1 MTTPVATV
9 GNEIRHV
16 TMSAAAAD
24 KLRRRILDGTLPAGF
39 QLRQDL
45 LAEELGISRIPIRE
59 ALVQLEAEG
68 LVRIIPHRGAVVS
81 ELSLSEIEELFELR
95 ALIEPHLL
103 RRSAAL
109 LKFLSERRGRR
120 DQAPPLFSGTS
131 RKLILKDKGRAPF
144 RLPAPFFIRV
154 VRFTVSDIYT
164 AIRSA

>member
-1 MTTPVATV
+1 MLGQRNV
-9 GNEIRHV
+9 GHGALLG
-16 TMSAAAAD
+16 TMILIIADNSRKEKYFHILGFSAR
-24 KLRRRILDGTLPAGF
+24 K
-39 QLRQDL
+39 
-45 LAEELGISRIPIRE
+45 
-59 ALVQLEAEG
+59 
-68 LVRIIPHRGAVVS
+68 
-81 ELSLSEIEELFELR
+81 
-95 ALIEPHLL
+95 

-109 LKFLSERRGRR
+109 LKFLSVRRGRR